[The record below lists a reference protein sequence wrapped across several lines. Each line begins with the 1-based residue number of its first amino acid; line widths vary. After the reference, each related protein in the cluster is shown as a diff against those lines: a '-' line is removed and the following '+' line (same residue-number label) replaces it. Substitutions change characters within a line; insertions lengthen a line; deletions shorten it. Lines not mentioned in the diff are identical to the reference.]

1 MGRLFKRHTLL
12 RFILK
17 ELDNLK
23 ISMSIKEIEFIGER
37 NSHKLTLGPNDFT
50 GDF

>member
-1 MGRLFKRHTLL
+1 MDRLFKNHKLL
-12 RFILK
+12 KFILK

-37 NSHKLTLGPNDFT
+37 NFHK
-50 GDF
+50 